1 MAGLPL
7 LKLSSLLIKTISKPL
22 ATRLKFEASRL
33 PAFYDASVRAGQAS
47 HYMSSRVNVF
57 ASGYKFLGVKPLPA
71 DEALDM
77 GVSYLAD
84 GIVIALGATVIIIEY
99 KRGELKNAI
108 KAEKAAAK
116 EEADKVA
123 LEARFSD
130 IELRIHEMDVRTGR
144 ALNESARAKLAIT
157 ALLSGAV
164 QEGKI
169 SITQRDIYQRQ
180 DNFEDIKGVYI
191 DTEEKITPI
200 EGDKKGEN
208 VSIGWSKS

>member
-33 PAFYDASVRAGQAS
+33 PAFYKASVRAGQAS
-47 HYMSSRVNVF
+47 HYMSSRINVF
-57 ASGYKFLGVKPLPA
+57 ASGYKFLGVKPLPV
-71 DEALDM
+71 DEALDV

-84 GIVIALGATVIIIEY
+84 GIVIFLGATVIIIEY
-99 KRGELKNAI
+99 KRGEAKNAV

-116 EEADKVA
+116 ELADKLA

-130 IELRIHEMDVRTGR
+130 IEQKIRDIDIRSGRTEHET
-144 ALNESARAKLAIT
+144 ERAKLAIT

-169 SITQRDIYQRQ
+169 SITQRDIYQRN
-180 DNFEDIKGVYI
+180 DNFEI
-191 DTEEKITPI
+191 EEKINAI
-200 EGDKKGEN
+200 ESDKTDEN
-208 VSIGWSKS
+208 FSVGWSESEKS